1 MVDFKKLRDPEVRA
15 RIDETWRQREAE
27 MEAREAQRG
36 QMLEALHDCR
46 EQMTP
51 WERSF
56 LGSVTDRHTRG
67 LPPTDAQAPV
77 LKRLQARYVTP
88 ASDAPCGPRPG

>member
-15 RIDETWRQREAE
+15 RIAEAQRQQEEAE
-27 MEAREAQRG
+27 AALDAQRG
-36 QMLEALHDCR
+36 QILDALHDCR
-46 EQMTP
+46 EQMTS

-56 LGSVTDRHTRG
+56 LNSVTDRHTRG

-88 ASDAPCGPRPG
+88 ASDAACGPRPG